1 MKSFFSK
8 GEIDVKYQDKIA
20 GCYRR
25 KIPLK
30 FTKDE
35 FVKFCKYLDKD
46 PTCAYT
52 GVTLV
57 KTKDHNHQATIERI
71 DSEKP
76 YSLDNCVWASKES
89 NQLKGRFDARNNAVK
104 ASFSKEE
111 LSILESV
118 LKSNLEEKLQN
129 IYKFVKGETIVS
141 VESKQE
147 NENLESN
154 LQAMPVSEAHP
165 HSGQNTKNNNPESK
179 VNYLVNSDVELA
191 QMYFQFAEHCKEH
204 VDFVLSFNEYKK
216 LMTRKLCQLSMQKFD
231 CEHKPSLFVLDKTK
245 AIEVNN
251 LIVIDLKIRHH
262 LDIFTSKVKL
272 DNKQLKK
279 VFMNLGKV
287 L

>member
-8 GEIDVKYQDKIA
+8 VEIEAKYQDKIA
-20 GCYRR
+20 GCFRR

-76 YSLDNCVWASKES
+76 YSLSNCVWASKES

-104 ASFSKEE
+104 VSFSKEE

-129 IYKFVKGETIVS
+129 IYKFVKGEATVTTQ
-141 VESKQE
+141 SKEKNEILSSKDE
-147 NENLESN
+147 NNNSDCE
-154 LQAMPVSEAHP
+154 
-165 HSGQNTKNNNPESK
+165 TKNAIVEIEPAH
-179 VNYLVNSDVELA
+179 YQINSDVELS
-191 QMYFQFAEHCKEH
+191 QTYSTFAEHCKHH
-204 VDFVLSFNEYKK
+204 VDFLLSFNEYKK
-216 LMTRKLCQLSMQKFD
+216 LMSRKQCQLSCIKFD
-231 CEHKPSLFVLDKTK
+231 EEHKKSLFVVDKTK
-245 AIEVNN
+245 AVNVKN
-251 LIVIDLKIRHH
+251 LLVVDLKLRYQ
-262 LDIFTSKVKL
+262 LDTLIGKMKMDQKV
-272 DNKQLKK
+272 LKK
-279 VFMNLGKV
+279 VFSNLSNS

>member
-8 GEIDVKYQDKIA
+8 AEIEAKYQDKMA
-20 GCYRR
+20 GFFRR

-76 YSLDNCVWASKES
+76 YSLSNCVWASKES

-118 LKSNLEEKLQN
+118 LKSNLEEKLQS
-129 IYKFVKGETIVS
+129 IYQFVKGESTV
-141 VESKQE
+141 VTESKEKNENLSPKQE
-147 NENLESN
+147 N
-154 LQAMPVSEAHP
+154 
-165 HSGQNTKNNNPESK
+165 NN
-179 VNYLVNSDVELA
+179 
-191 QMYFQFAEHCKEH
+191 
-204 VDFVLSFNEYKK
+204 
-216 LMTRKLCQLSMQKFD
+216 
-231 CEHKPSLFVLDKTK
+231 
-245 AIEVNN
+245 
-251 LIVIDLKIRHH
+251 
-262 LDIFTSKVKL
+262 
-272 DNKQLKK
+272 
-279 VFMNLGKV
+279 
-287 L
+287 

>member
-8 GEIDVKYQDKIA
+8 AEIEEKYQDKMA
-20 GCYRR
+20 GCFRR
-25 KIPLK
+25 KIPIK

-57 KTKDHNHQATIERI
+57 KTKDHSHQATIERI

-76 YSLDNCVWASKES
+76 YSLSNCVWASKES

-118 LKSNLEEKLQN
+118 LKSNLEEQLNN
-129 IYKFVKGETIVS
+129 IYKFVKGETIVP

-147 NENLESN
+147 NENLSPKQE
-154 LQAMPVSEAHP
+154 
-165 HSGQNTKNNNPESK
+165 NNNSNCEVKNATNEVESK
-179 VNYLVNSDVELA
+179 MYEVNSDVELA
-191 QMYFQFAEHCKEH
+191 QMYTQFAEHCREH
-204 VDFVLSFNEYKK
+204 VDFLLSFNEYKK
-216 LMTRKLCQLSMQKFD
+216 LMNRKQCQLSMQKFD
-231 CEHKPSLFVLDKTK
+231 EEHKKSLFVIDKTK
-245 AIEVNN
+245 AVDVKN
-251 LIVIDLKIRHH
+251 LLVVDLKLRHQ
-262 LDIFTSKVKL
+262 LDAFIGKMKL

>member
-8 GEIDVKYQDKIA
+8 AEIEAKYQDKMA
-20 GCYRR
+20 GCFRR

-76 YSLDNCVWASKES
+76 YSLSNCVWASKES

-118 LKSNLEEKLQN
+118 LKSNLEEKLSN
-129 IYKFVKGETIVS
+129 IYQFVKGETIVP

-147 NENLESN
+147 NENLKSKDE
-154 LQAMPVSEAHP
+154 
-165 HSGQNTKNNNPESK
+165 NNNSDCQVKNATNEVESK
-179 VNYLVNSDVELA
+179 MYEVNNDVELA
-191 QMYFQFAEHCKEH
+191 QMYTQFATHCREH
-204 VDFVLSFNEYKK
+204 VDFLLSFNEYKK
-216 LMTRKLCQLSMQKFD
+216 LMSRKQCQLSMQKFGG
-231 CEHKPSLFVLDKTK
+231 EHKKSLFVIDKTK
-245 AIEVNN
+245 AVDVNN
-251 LIVIDLKIRHH
+251 LLVVDLKLRHQ
-262 LDIFTSKVKL
+262 LDTFISKVKM
-272 DNKQLKK
+272 DSKALKR
-279 VFMNLGKV
+279 VFSNLSNS

>member
-8 GEIDVKYQDKIA
+8 AEIEAKYQDKMA
-20 GCYRR
+20 GCFRR

-30 FTKDE
+30 LTKDE

-76 YSLDNCVWASKES
+76 YSLSNCVWASKES

-118 LKSNLEEKLQN
+118 LKSNLEEQLNN
-129 IYKFVKGETIVS
+129 IYQFVKGETIVS

-147 NENLESN
+147 NENLSPKQENNNSDCK
-154 LQAMPVSEAHP
+154 
-165 HSGQNTKNNNPESK
+165 TKNATDEVESK
-179 VNYLVNSDVELA
+179 MYEVNTDVELA
-191 QMYFQFAEHCKEH
+191 QTYATFATHCREH
-204 VDFVLSFNEYKK
+204 VDFLLSFNEYKK
-216 LMTRKLCQLSMQKFD
+216 LMSRKQCQLSMQKFD
-231 CEHKPSLFVLDKTK
+231 EEHKKSLFVIDKTK
-245 AIEVNN
+245 AVDIKN
-251 LIVIDLKIRHH
+251 LLVVDLKLRHQ
-262 LDIFTSKVKL
+262 LDTFIGKMKL

>member
-8 GEIDVKYQDKIA
+8 AEIEAKYQDKMA
-20 GCYRR
+20 GCFRR
-25 KIPLK
+25 KIPIK

-57 KTKDHNHQATIERI
+57 KTKDHSHQATIERI

-76 YSLDNCVWASKES
+76 YSLSNCVWASKES

-118 LKSNLEEKLQN
+118 LKSNLEEKLN
-129 IYKFVKGETIVS
+129 KIYKFVKGETIVS

-147 NENLESN
+147 NENLSPNQE
-154 LQAMPVSEAHP
+154 
-165 HSGQNTKNNNPESK
+165 NNNSNCEVKNATAEVESK
-179 VNYLVNSDVELA
+179 MYEVNNDVELA
-191 QMYFQFAEHCKEH
+191 QTYATFATHCREY
-204 VDFVLSFNEYKK
+204 VDFLLSFNEYKK
-216 LMTRKLCQLSMQKFD
+216 LMSRKQCQLSCIKFD
-231 CEHKPSLFVLDKTK
+231 EEHKKSLFVIDKTK
-245 AIEVNN
+245 AVDVKN
-251 LIVIDLKIRHH
+251 LLVVDLKLRHQ
-262 LDIFTSKVKL
+262 LDTFIGKMKL

>member
-8 GEIDVKYQDKIA
+8 AEIEAKYQDKMA
-20 GCYRR
+20 GCFRR
-25 KIPLK
+25 KIPIK

-57 KTKDHNHQATIERI
+57 KTKDHSHQATIERI

-76 YSLDNCVWASKES
+76 YSLSNCVWASKES

-118 LKSNLEEKLQN
+118 LKSNLEEQLNN
-129 IYKFVKGETIVS
+129 IYKFVKGESIVTT
-141 VESKQE
+141 ESKQE
-147 NENLESN
+147 NENLKSKDE
-154 LQAMPVSEAHP
+154 
-165 HSGQNTKNNNPESK
+165 NNNSDCEVKNATAEVESK
-179 VNYLVNSDVELA
+179 IYEVNADVELA
-191 QMYFQFAEHCKEH
+191 QIYSTFATHCMEH
-204 VDFVLSFNEYKK
+204 VDFLLSFNEYKK
-216 LMTRKLCQLSMQKFD
+216 LMNRKQCQLSMQKFD
-231 CEHKPSLFVLDKTK
+231 EEHKKSLFVVDKTK
-245 AIEVNN
+245 AVDVKN
-251 LIVIDLKIRHH
+251 LLVIDLKLRHQ
-262 LDIFTSKVKL
+262 LDTFIGKMKL
-272 DNKQLKK
+272 NNKELKK
-279 VFMNLGKV
+279 VFSNLSNS

>member
-8 GEIDVKYQDKIA
+8 AEIEAKYQDKME
-20 GCYRR
+20 GCFRR

-30 FTKDE
+30 FIKDE

-76 YSLDNCVWASKES
+76 YSLSNCVWASKES

-118 LKSNLEEKLQN
+118 LKSNLEEQLNN
-129 IYKFVKGETIVS
+129 IYKFVKGESIVTT
-141 VESKQE
+141 ESKQE
-147 NENLESN
+147 NENLKSKDE
-154 LQAMPVSEAHP
+154 
-165 HSGQNTKNNNPESK
+165 NNNSDCEVKNATNEVESK
-179 VNYLVNSDVELA
+179 MYEVNADVELA
-191 QMYFQFAEHCKEH
+191 QMYAQFAEHCMEH
-204 VDFVLSFNEYKK
+204 VDFLLSFNEYKK
-216 LMTRKLCQLSMQKFD
+216 LMSRKQCQLSMQKFD
-231 CEHKPSLFVLDKTK
+231 EEHKKSLFVIDKTK
-245 AIEVNN
+245 AVDVKN
-251 LIVIDLKIRHH
+251 LLVVDLKLRHQ
-262 LDIFTSKVKL
+262 LDTFIGKMKL

>member
-8 GEIDVKYQDKIA
+8 AEIEAKYQDKMA
-20 GCYRR
+20 GCFRR

-76 YSLDNCVWASKES
+76 YSLNNCVWASKES

-118 LKSNLEEKLQN
+118 LKSNLEEKLQS
-129 IYKFVKGETIVS
+129 IYQFVKGETTVIA
-141 VESKQE
+141 ESKQE
-147 NENLESN
+147 NENLSPKQE
-154 LQAMPVSEAHP
+154 
-165 HSGQNTKNNNPESK
+165 NNNSDCQVKNATNEVESK
-179 VNYLVNSDVELA
+179 IYEVDTDVELA
-191 QMYFQFAEHCKEH
+191 QMYTQFATHCRDY
-204 VDFVLSFNEYKK
+204 VDFLLSFNEYKK
-216 LMTRKLCQLSMQKFD
+216 LMNRKQCQLSMQKFD
-231 CEHKPSLFVLDKTK
+231 EEHKKSLFVIDKTK
-245 AIEVNN
+245 AVDVKN
-251 LIVIDLKIRHH
+251 LLVVDLKLRHQ
-262 LDIFTSKVKL
+262 LDTFIGKMKMN
-272 DNKQLKK
+272 NKELKK
-279 VFMNLGKV
+279 VFSNLSNS

>member
-8 GEIDVKYQDKIA
+8 AEIEAKYQDKME
-20 GCYRR
+20 GCFRR

-76 YSLDNCVWASKES
+76 YNLSNCVWASKES

-104 ASFSKEE
+104 VSFSKEE

-129 IYKFVKGETIVS
+129 IYQFVKGEATVTTESKERNEILSSKYENNNSDCEVKNATAE
-141 VESKQE
+141 VESKIYE
-147 NENLESN
+147 
-154 LQAMPVSEAHP
+154 
-165 HSGQNTKNNNPESK
+165 
-179 VNYLVNSDVELA
+179 VNADVELA
-191 QMYFQFAEHCKEH
+191 QMYSTFATHCMEH
-204 VDFVLSFNEYKK
+204 VDFLLSFNEYKK
-216 LMTRKLCQLSMQKFD
+216 LMSRKQCQLSMQKFD
-231 CEHKPSLFVLDKTK
+231 IEHKKSLFVIDKTK
-245 AIEVNN
+245 AVDVKN
-251 LIVIDLKIRHH
+251 LLVVDLKLRHQ
-262 LDIFTSKVKL
+262 LDTFIGKMKL

>member
-8 GEIDVKYQDKIA
+8 AEIEAKYQDKMA
-20 GCYRR
+20 GCFRR

-57 KTKDHNHQATIERI
+57 KTKGHNHQATIERI

-129 IYKFVKGETIVS
+129 IYQFVKGEALVTT
-141 VESKQE
+141 ESKE
-147 NENLESN
+147 KNEILGSKE
-154 LQAMPVSEAHP
+154 E
-165 HSGQNTKNNNPESK
+165 NNNSDCEVK
-179 VNYLVNSDVELA
+179 NAVTETENKAFEINTDVELA
-191 QMYFQFAEHCKEH
+191 QTYSIFAEHCKEH
-204 VDFVLSFNEYKK
+204 VDFLLSFNEYKK
-216 LMTRKLCQLSMQKFD
+216 LMSRKQCQLSMQKFD
-231 CEHKPSLFVLDKTK
+231 VEHKRSLFVIDKTK
-245 AIEVNN
+245 AVDVNN
-251 LIVIDLKIRHH
+251 LLVVDLKLRHQ
-262 LDIFTSKVKL
+262 LDTFIGKMKL
-272 DNKQLKK
+272 DQPTLKK
-279 VFMNLGKV
+279 VFSNLSNN